1 MKQEVSEVGIGRGR
15 KYVGG
20 AREVGGALGGHM
32 ALMWRTGCVDC
43 ALLDGKNLGMCV
55 ISSDPVW
62 VCLAVM

>member
-1 MKQEVSEVGIGRGR
+1 
-15 KYVGG
+15 
-20 AREVGGALGGHM
+20 M
-32 ALMWRTGCVDC
+32 ALMWRMGCVDW